1 MSAADQY
8 TAQLEAE
15 HAALCAQIAPL
26 ERQIAALREKRRPL
40 VEARAKVESVLSA
53 RRRLGLMSPAERE
66 EILRQMGAVIAPA
79 PVGTSASVRG
89 V

>member
-1 MSAADQY
+1 MTKRAKQAGAL
-8 TAQLEAE
+8 TA
-15 HAALCAQIAPL
+15 
-26 ERQIAALREKRRPL
+26 
-40 VEARAKVESVLSA
+40 EARAKVERVLSA